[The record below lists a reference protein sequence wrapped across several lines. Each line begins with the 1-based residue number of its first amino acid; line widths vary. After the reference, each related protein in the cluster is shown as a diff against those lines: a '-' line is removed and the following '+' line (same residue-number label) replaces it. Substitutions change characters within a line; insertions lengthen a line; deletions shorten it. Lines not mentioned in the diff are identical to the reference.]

1 MEGLRLVAVDTI
13 SGWTAQYKDAR
24 EQQTEREEKEMKYEM
39 KRTEADPFDLMCS
52 DCEVHYI
59 EYWEAVTEE
68 ELREEHGYLVIEDKY
83 IPDIQKEIMKEECGW
98 EETETDF
105 DKWLEKSIADGWIR
119 RVA

>member
-1 MEGLRLVAVDTI
+1 MQLRTI
-13 SGWTAQYKDAR
+13 SGQLVQYQDVHNHK
-24 EQQTEREEKEMKYEM
+24 EREEKEMKYEV
-39 KRTEADPFDLMCS
+39 KRMTADPFDLMCS

-59 EYWEAVTEE
+59 EYWEVITEE
-68 ELREEHGYLVIEDKY
+68 ELREMHSYMVIEDKY

-105 DKWLEKSIADGWIR
+105 GKWLEEQIEEEWIR